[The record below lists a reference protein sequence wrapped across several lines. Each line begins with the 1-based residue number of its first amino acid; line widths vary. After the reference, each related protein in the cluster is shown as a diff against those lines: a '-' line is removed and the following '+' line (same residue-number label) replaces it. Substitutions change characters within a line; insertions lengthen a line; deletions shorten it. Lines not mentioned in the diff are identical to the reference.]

1 MRLEER
7 VDCFF
12 LNGFLPL
19 LENTMS
25 MFQHVCCFVGAP
37 DLAAQTPIEIT
48 NCRRS
53 VDKETSNRG
62 DPVEN
67 WEKPTSLMGARFAPF
82 TKNEMHSIRLA
93 KFTVNQRVKLSAPIL
108 VNPPADPQRTR
119 TTCKHSK
126 KLSVLLLYVQK
137 SLPIS
142 RQATQSPKATI
153 A

>member
-82 TKNEMHSIRLA
+82 TKIEMHSIRLA

-108 VNPPADPQRTR
+108 VNPPADPLRKPYVMQNSEK
-119 TTCKHSK
+119 TTAYYSLTSK
-126 KLSVLLLYVQK
+126 IHFPYPDWNTVDFRRL
-137 SLPIS
+137 
-142 RQATQSPKATI
+142 
-153 A
+153 

>member
-108 VNPPADPQRTR
+108 VNPPADPQRKT
-119 TTCKHSK
+119 
-126 KLSVLLLYVQK
+126 YVM
-137 SLPIS
+137 
-142 RQATQSPKATI
+142 
-153 A
+153 